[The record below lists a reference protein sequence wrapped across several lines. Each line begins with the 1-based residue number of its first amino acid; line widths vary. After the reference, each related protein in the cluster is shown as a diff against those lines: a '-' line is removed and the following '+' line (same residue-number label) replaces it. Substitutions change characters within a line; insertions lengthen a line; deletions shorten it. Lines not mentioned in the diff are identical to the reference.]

1 MENFSWQPVGYTV
14 FKEFPLANRF
24 RLRNDEKIYSSNLI
38 RIKKTER
45 WFQNE
50 SRIEKQKNKKTKK
63 KYKKTECIK
72 IHDVFQAQIILS
84 YSKLL

>member
-50 SRIEKQKNKKTKK
+50 SRIEKQKNKK